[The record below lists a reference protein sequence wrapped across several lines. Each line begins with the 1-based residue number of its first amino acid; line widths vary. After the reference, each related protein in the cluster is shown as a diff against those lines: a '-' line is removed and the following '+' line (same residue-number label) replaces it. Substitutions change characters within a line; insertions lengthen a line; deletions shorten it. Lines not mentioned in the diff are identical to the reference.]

1 MSKTRAISVAN
12 SKGGVGKS
20 TVTILLAAALAKQK
34 NKKVLILDTDSQA
47 SVSEWLLAE
56 QQAYSDAKPLVSV
69 EAIPPQHVQ
78 MYLEKFGEGYD
89 VIFIDIPR
97 MTNSMNETANVQLLY
112 FCDSI
117 LIPVIGSR
125 LDVMS
130 TGKFF
135 QVVKD
140 AEAKKLE
147 LGFEYKILG
156 FLNKETNRKDNQYA
170 KTMLS
175 DQAGI
180 DMLDA
185 SLRDLILFTAPS
197 LFDSILDTKDG
208 RERFEPFFNEV
219 CKKLK
224 L

>member
-1 MSKTRAISVAN
+1 MNQTRVLSVAN

-20 TVTILLAAALAKQK
+20 TVTILLAAALAKQQK
-34 NKKVLILDTDSQA
+34 KKVLILDTDSQA
-47 SVSEWLLAE
+47 SVSEWLGAE
-56 QQAYSDAKPLVSV
+56 QNAYEDAEALVTV
-69 EAIPPQHVQ
+69 EAIDPKHVQ
-78 MYLEKFGEGYD
+78 MFLEKFGETYD
-89 VIFIDIPR
+89 VVFIDIPR

-112 FCDSI
+112 FCDSV

-130 TGKFF
+130 TSKFF

-140 AEAKKLE
+140 AEVKKKE
-147 LGFEYKILG
+147 LGFNYQILG

-170 KTMLS
+170 KQMLS

-180 DMLDA
+180 EMLDA
-185 SLRDLILFTAPS
+185 SLRDLKLFTAPS
-197 LFDSILDTKDG
+197 LFDSILDTKEG
-208 RERFEPFFNEV
+208 RDRFEPFFKEV